1 MITKTNR
8 LLALTLVTTTFIAS
22 PLNAQDLSKVD
33 PDAARVFAQGCEILS
48 YSPNFSFKAKQT
60 INPML
65 VQGSGRL
72 GEIDLEVH
80 VSRPDKLRAVAR
92 GTAGGQEI
100 ERQIF
105 IHPLGSALSD
115 VNSKIFVN
123 LPASESI
130 DEAVDEIR
138 THFSIPVPLID
149 FVVNDPYTN
158 FASRLIDAKYLGTD
172 EANGKECHHIIFLGK
187 TMDWEVWI
195 SKDEILAQRFL
206 ISIKGIPG
214 KNHIEAVFSD
224 WDFGVEHDE
233 AQFDFNPGDD
243 FQLIGLPPAEFLGD
257 PKETAA
263 PAVPGSL
270 DAANDPAAKA
280 APKTAKRTINRPH
293 LFLIPPGSP
302 TGEVNGQRTFIVE
315 DQHYLP
321 YLHDG
326 GPVFIAID
334 PENPPTPSTLQ
345 N

>member
-1 MITKTNR
+1 MITKNF
-8 LLALTLVTTTFIAS
+8 LLPLVVISTALVAT
-22 PLNAQDLSKVD
+22 PLSAQDLSKVD

-72 GEIDLEVH
+72 GEIDIEVH

-92 GTAGGQEI
+92 GSAGGQEI
-100 ERQIF
+100 ERQIY
-105 IHPLGSALSD
+105 IHPLGSALCD
-115 VNSKIFVN
+115 VNSQIFVN

-158 FASRLIDAKYLGTD
+158 FASRLIDAKYLGID
-172 EANGKECHHIIFLGK
+172 EANGKECHHIIFLGT
-187 TMDWEVWI
+187 TMNWEVWI
-195 SKDEILAQRFL
+195 STEEVLAQRFL
-206 ISIKGIPG
+206 ITIKGIPG
-214 KNHIEAVFSD
+214 ENHIEAVFSD
-224 WDFGVEHDE
+224 WNFGVEHDDTE
-233 AQFDFNPGDD
+233 FDFAPGDD
-243 FQLIGLPPAEFLGD
+243 FQEIGLPPADFLGD

-263 PAVPGSL
+263 PAVPDSL
-270 DAANDPAAKA
+270 DATNDSGTQSPPEA
-280 APKTAKRTINRPH
+280 AKRTINRPH
-293 LFLIPPGSP
+293 LFAIPPGSP
-302 TGEVNGQRTFIVE
+302 AGEVNGQRTYIVE

-326 GPVFIAID
+326 GPVFIAVD
-334 PENPPTPSTLQ
+334 PDNPPAPTTLQ

>member
-1 MITKTNR
+1 
-8 LLALTLVTTTFIAS
+8 
-22 PLNAQDLSKVD
+22 
-33 PDAARVFAQGCEILS
+33 
-48 YSPNFSFKAKQT
+48 
-60 INPML
+60 ML
-65 VQGSGRL
+65 IKDSGRL
-72 GEIDLEVH
+72 GEIDIEVH

-92 GTAGGQEI
+92 GSIGGREI
-100 ERQIF
+100 ERRIH
-105 IHPLGSALSD
+105 IHPLGSALLD
-115 VNSKIFVN
+115 VGSNLFVS

-158 FASRLIDAKYLGTD
+158 FASRLLEAKYLGSA
-172 EANGKECHHIIFLGK
+172 EANGKNCHHIIFLGK

-195 SKDEILAQRFL
+195 SKDEVLAQKFL

-214 KNHIEAVFSD
+214 KNHIEAVFSEWNFD
-224 WDFGVEHDE
+224 VDHQDQDFAFVPPDE
-233 AQFDFNPGDD
+233 CQE
-243 FQLIGLPPAEFLGD
+243 IGLPPAEFLGET
-257 PKETAA
+257 KATAA

-270 DAANDPAAKA
+270 DASNDPKAKA
-280 APKTAKRTINRPH
+280 APSVAKRTINRPH
-293 LFLIPPGSP
+293 LFLVPEDTASG
-302 TGEVNGQRTFIVE
+302 TAAGQRTFIVE

-334 PENPPTPSTLQ
+334 PANPPAATVPSRG